1 MNSVGCMDY
10 RIIIV
15 SIIVM
20 ILIGTLSK
28 KIGLLK
34 ENDVETLNNIVLNIA
49 LPCMIFNALYTADV
63 SLLPR
68 LSILTVY
75 MLITSLI
82 VGVLTYLLLNFL
94 GWDRKKIW
102 SLVIVVVLG
111 NTGFLGYPITQGI
124 FGNEGMIRAVFCDIS
139 TSIIFVVLSFILIL
153 IFDGEIK
160 VAIRKIL
167 TFVPLWSIIL
177 GIIFNIF
184 SIPITSVGSTVVTYL
199 AGATI
204 PLIMISLGLSLNFDG
219 LRNHFKEAGLASFI
233 KLIIYPLIALGV
245 LSLLNITGFE
255 RTIGFVEAAMSSAML
270 GLVLAITYKLDWELT
285 SDCIFTSTVFSLV
298 TIPIFLMFIL

>member
-1 MNSVGCMDY
+1 MDY

-20 ILIGTLSK
+20 ILIGSLSK

-34 ENDVETLNNIVLNIA
+34 EEDVETLNNIVINIA
-49 LPCMIFNALYTADV
+49 LPCMIFNALYGADV

-82 VGVLTYLLLNFL
+82 VGVLTYLLLKSF
-94 GWDRKKIW
+94 GWDKRKIW
-102 SLVIVVVLG
+102 SMVIVVVLG

-139 TSIIFVVLSFILIL
+139 TSIIFVTLSFILIL
-153 IFDGEIK
+153 IFDGEIR
-160 VAIRKIL
+160 VALKKII
-167 TFVPLWSIIL
+167 TFLPLWSIVL
-177 GIIFNIF
+177 GILLNIF
-184 SIPITSVGSTVVTYL
+184 SVPITSLGSTVVSYL

-204 PLIMISLGLSLNFDG
+204 PLIMISLGLSLNLEG
-219 LRNHFKEAGLASFI
+219 LKNHFKRKWAW
-233 KLIIYPLIALGV
+233 PLL
-245 LSLLNITGFE
+245 LS
-255 RTIGFVEAAMSSAML
+255 
-270 GLVLAITYKLDWELT
+270 W
-285 SDCIFTSTVFSLV
+285 
-298 TIPIFLMFIL
+298 

>member
-1 MNSVGCMDY
+1 MDF

-20 ILIGTLSK
+20 ILIGVLSK

-34 ENDVETLNNIVLNIA
+34 EEDVETLNNIVINIA

-82 VGVLTYLLLNFL
+82 VGVLTYLLLKFL
-94 GWDRKKIW
+94 GWDKRKIW
-102 SLVIVVVLG
+102 SVIVVVVLG

-124 FGNEGMIRAVFCDIS
+124 FGNEGMIRAVFCDCS
-139 TSIIFVVLSFILIL
+139 TSIVFVLLSFILIL
-153 IFDGEIK
+153 IFDGELR
-160 VAIRKIL
+160 VAIKKIV
-167 TFVPLWSIIL
+167 TFLPLWSIIL
-177 GIIFNIF
+177 GILFNIF
-184 SIPITSVGSTVVTYL
+184 NIPITSLGTTVVSYL

-204 PLIMISLGLSLNFDG
+204 PLIMISLGLSLKIEG
-219 LRNHFKEAGLASFI
+219 LKNHFKEVTLASAI
-233 KLIIYPLIALGV
+233 KLIIYPLIGLGV
-245 LSLLNITGFE
+245 LSLLNVTGFE
-255 RTIGFVEAAMSSAML
+255 HTIGFVEATMSSAML
-270 GLVLAITYKLDWELT
+270 GLVIAVTYKLDWELT
-285 SDCIFTSTVFSLV
+285 SDCIFTSTLFSLV
-298 TIPIFLMFIL
+298 TIPIFLSFIL

>member
-1 MNSVGCMDY
+1 MDF

-20 ILIGTLSK
+20 ILIGALSK
-28 KIGLLK
+28 RIGLLK
-34 ENDVETLNNIVLNIA
+34 EEDVETLNNIVINIS

-82 VGVLTYLLLNFL
+82 VGVLTYLLLKSF
-94 GWDRKKIW
+94 GWDKRKIW
-102 SLVIVVVLG
+102 SMVIVVVLG

-139 TSIIFVVLSFILIL
+139 TSIIFVTLSFILIL
-153 IFDGEIK
+153 IFDGEIR
-160 VAIRKIL
+160 VALKKII
-167 TFVPLWSIIL
+167 TFLPLWSIVL
-177 GIIFNIF
+177 GILLNIF
-184 SIPITSVGSTVVTYL
+184 SVPITSLGSTVVSYL

-204 PLIMISLGLSLNFDG
+204 PLIMISLGLSLNLEG
-219 LRNHFKEAGLASFI
+219 LKNHFKEVGLASI
-233 KLIIYPLIALGV
+233 IRLVIYPLIALGV

-255 RTIGFVEAAMSSAML
+255 HTIGFIEATMSSAMI
-270 GLVLAITYKLDWELT
+270 GLVLAISYKLDWELT
-285 SDCIFTSTVFSLV
+285 SDCIFTTTLFSLV
-298 TIPIFLMFIL
+298 TIPTFLMFLL

>member
-1 MNSVGCMDY
+1 MNYLVDCMDY

-34 ENDVETLNNIVLNIA
+34 ENDVETLNNIVINIA

-94 GWDRKKIW
+94 GWDKRKIW
-102 SLVIVVVLG
+102 SIVIVVVLG

-124 FGNEGMIRAVFCDIS
+124 FGNAGMIRAVFCDIS

-167 TFVPLWSIIL
+167 TFLPLWSIIL
-177 GIIFNIF
+177 GITFNIF

-204 PLIMISLGLSLNFDG
+204 P
-219 LRNHFKEAGLASFI
+219 LASFI

-255 RTIGFVEAAMSSAML
+255 HTIGFIEAAMSSAML
-270 GLVLAITYKLDWELT
+270 GLVLAVTYRLDWELT

>member
-1 MNSVGCMDY
+1 MDY

-20 ILIGTLSK
+20 ILIGVLSK

-34 ENDVETLNNIVLNIA
+34 ENDVETLNNIVINIA

-63 SLLPR
+63 SLIPK

-82 VGVLTYLLLNFL
+82 VGILTYSLLHFL
-94 GWDRKKIW
+94 GWERKKIW
-102 SLVIVVVLG
+102 SLVTVVVLG
-111 NTGFLGYPITQGI
+111 NTGFLGYPITHGI

-139 TSIIFVVLSFILIL
+139 TSILFILLSFILIL
-153 IFDGEIK
+153 IFDGDLK
-160 VAIRKIL
+160 VAIKKIL
-167 TFVPLWSIIL
+167 TFLPLWSVVL
-177 GIIFNIF
+177 GILFNIY
-184 SIPITSVGSTVVTYL
+184 SIPITPVGSTVVGYL

-204 PLIMISLGLSLNFDG
+204 PLIMISLGLSLKLEG
-219 LRNHFKEAGLASFI
+219 LKYHFKEVGLASII
-233 KLIIYPLIALGV
+233 KLLIYPLIALGV

-255 RTIGFVEAAMSSAML
+255 HTIGLIEATMSSAML
-270 GLVLAITYKLDWELT
+270 GMVIAVTYRLDWELT
-285 SDCIFTSTVFSLV
+285 SDCIFTTTLFSLI
-298 TIPIFLMFIL
+298 TIPIFLMFII

>member
-1 MNSVGCMDY
+1 MDY

-177 GIIFNIF
+177 GIAFNIF
-184 SIPITSVGSTVVTYL
+184 NLPITSVGSTVVTYL

-204 PLIMISLGLSLNFDG
+204 PLIMLSLGLSLNMNG
-219 LRNHFKEAGLASFI
+219 LRNHLKEAGLASII
-233 KLIIYPLIALGV
+233 KLVIYPLIALGV

-255 RTIGFVEAAMSSAML
+255 RTIGFLEAAMSSAMI
-270 GLVLAITYKLDWELT
+270 GLVLAVSYKLDWELT

>member
-1 MNSVGCMDY
+1 MDY

-20 ILIGTLSK
+20 ILIGTFSK

-34 ENDVETLNNIVLNIA
+34 EEDVETLNNIVINIA

-75 MLITSLI
+75 ILITSLI

-94 GWDRKKIW
+94 GWDKRKIW

-124 FGNEGMIRAVFCDIS
+124 FGNAGMIRAVFCDIS
-139 TSIIFVVLSFILIL
+139 TSITFVVLSFILIL

-160 VAIRKIL
+160 VAIRKSL
-167 TFVPLWSIIL
+167 TFLPLWSIIL
-177 GIIFNIF
+177 GITFNIF

-204 PLIMISLGLSLNFDG
+204 PLIMISLGLSL
-219 LRNHFKEAGLASFI
+219 

-255 RTIGFVEAAMSSAML
+255 HTIGFIEAAMSSAML
-270 GLVLAITYKLDWELT
+270 GLVLVVTYRLDWELT

>member
-1 MNSVGCMDY
+1 MDY

-20 ILIGTLSK
+20 ILIGVLSK

-34 ENDVETLNNIVLNIA
+34 ENDVETLNNIVINIA

-63 SLLPR
+63 SLIPK

-82 VGVLTYLLLNFL
+82 VGILTYSLLHFL
-94 GWDRKKIW
+94 GWERKKIW
-102 SLVIVVVLG
+102 SLVTVVVLG
-111 NTGFLGYPITQGI
+111 NTGFLGYPITHGI

-139 TSIIFVVLSFILIL
+139 TSILFILLSL
-153 IFDGEIK
+153 IFDGELK
-160 VAIRKIL
+160 VAIKKIL
-167 TFVPLWSIIL
+167 TFLPLWAVVL
-177 GIIFNIF
+177 GILFNIY
-184 SIPITSVGSTVVTYL
+184 SIPITPVGSTVVGYL

-204 PLIMISLGLSLNFDG
+204 PLIMISLGLSLKLEG
-219 LRNHFKEAGLASFI
+219 LKYHFKEVGLASII
-233 KLIIYPLIALGV
+233 KLLIYPLIALGV

-255 RTIGFVEAAMSSAML
+255 HTIGFIEATMSSAML
-270 GLVLAITYKLDWELT
+270 GMVIAVTYRLDWELT
-285 SDCIFTSTVFSLV
+285 SDCIFTTTLFSLI
-298 TIPIFLMFIL
+298 TIPIFLMFII